1 MTRQTNKMP
10 YACSDGRRIR
20 YETAG
25 EGAMNVLL
33 VHGFSDSLDDWREA
47 GYVDALKSDFRL
59 IAFDC
64 LGHGRS
70 DKPRAPEA
78 YSMARLAD
86 DAIAVMDAAG
96 AETAVYWGYSM
107 GARIAFGFAER
118 APHRASAMILA
129 GIDRFGTHPDAFRRR
144 IRFLS
149 AGIAPYL
156 EGLEARIGRMQPES
170 KRQRFLQN
178 DHLAL
183 IAASVGLRDGY
194 GGYDALIPRMAMPC
208 LVYDGDKDAFHD
220 GARELA
226 DMLPNAEFA
235 SLPEQD
241 HGGTFARSDL
251 ALPLVRDFLRKL
263 AADG

>member
-1 MTRQTNKMP
+1 MP
-10 YACSDGRRIR
+10 YAYGDGRRIR

-25 EGAMNVLL
+25 AGMDVLL
-33 VHGFSDSLDDWREA
+33 VHGFSDCLDDWREA

-59 IAFDC
+59 IALDC
-64 LGHGRS
+64 LGHGHS

-78 YSMARLAD
+78 YQMARLAD
-86 DAIAVMDAAG
+86 DVVAVMDAAG
-96 AETAVYWGYSM
+96 VETAAYWGYSM
-107 GARIAFGFAER
+107 GARVGFGVAER
-118 APHRASAMILA
+118 APERVSAMILA
-129 GIDRFGTHPDAFRRR
+129 GIDRFGTHPSAFRRR
-144 IRFLS
+144 IDFLS

-156 EGLEARIGRMQPES
+156 DGFEARFGRMRPES
-170 KRQRFLQN
+170 KRERFLQN

-183 IAASVGLRDGY
+183 IAASMGLRDGY
-194 GGYDALIPRMAMPC
+194 GGNDNLIPRMAMPC
-208 LVYDGDKDAFHD
+208 LVYDGDEDAFHD

-226 DMLPNAEFA
+226 DMLPRAEFA

-263 AADG
+263 AADS

>member
-1 MTRQTNKMP
+1 MP
-10 YACSDGRRIR
+10 
-20 YETAG
+20 
-25 EGAMNVLL
+25 VLL
-33 VHGFSDSLDDWREA
+33 VHGFGDSLDDWREA
-47 GYVDALKSDFRL
+47 GYADALKSDFRL
-59 IAFDC
+59 IMPDC

-78 YSMARLAD
+78 YRMARHAD
-86 DAIAVMDAAG
+86 DVIAVMDAAG
-96 AETAVYWGYSM
+96 VETAAYWGYSM
-107 GARIAFGFAER
+107 GARIGFGVAER
-118 APHRASAMILA
+118 APHRLRAMILA
-129 GIDRFGTHPDAFRRR
+129 GIDRFGTRPRAFRRR

-156 EGLEARIGRMQPES
+156 DGFEARFGRMSPES
-170 KRQRFLQN
+170 KRARFLQN

-183 IAASVGLRDGY
+183 IAASMGLRDGY
-194 GGYDALIPRMAMPC
+194 GGNDDLIPRMAMPC

-226 DMLPNAEFA
+226 DMLPSAEFA

-251 ALPLVRDFLRKL
+251 ALPLALDFLRKT
-263 AADG
+263 AADS

>member
-1 MTRQTNKMP
+1 MP
-10 YACSDGRRIR
+10 YAYGDGRRIR
-20 YETAG
+20 YETEG
-25 EGAMNVLL
+25 EGDMPVLL
-33 VHGFSDSLDDWREA
+33 VHGFSDSLEDWREA

-59 IAFDC
+59 IALDC

-78 YSMARLAD
+78 YRMARLAD
-86 DAIAVMDAAG
+86 DAIAVLDAAG
-96 AETAVYWGYSM
+96 VETAAYWGYSM
-107 GARIAFGFAER
+107 GARVGFAVAER
-118 APHRASAMILA
+118 APHRMRAMILA
-129 GIDRFGTHPDAFRRR
+129 GIDRFGTRPSSFRRR
-144 IRFLS
+144 IGFLS

-156 EGLEARIGRMQPES
+156 DGYEARFGKMTPES
-170 KRQRFLQN
+170 KRARFLQN

-183 IAASVGLRDGY
+183 IAASMGLRDGY
-194 GGYDALIPRMAMPC
+194 GGNDDIIPRMAMPC

-251 ALPLVRDFLRKL
+251 ALPLVRDFLRKV
-263 AADG
+263 AADS